1 MPQTSTIAGRGSDT
15 ENSDTGEFRPSRSCA
30 YEGWT
35 VAELKKRARQLG
47 VSGYSGLNK
56 EKLITLIRSY

>member
-1 MPQTSTIAGRGSDT
+1 MRST
-15 ENSDTGEFRPSRSCA
+15 NFRPSRSCA

-35 VAELKKRARQLG
+35 VVELKMRARQLG
-47 VSGYSGLNK
+47 VSGYSGLSK